1 MTNKPKVFQ
10 KTRVTETGIS
20 DYHKLVSRSFKS
32 HYSRLKAKVS
42 YYRNYKNF
50 DEHRFLND
58 LENTNFI
65 SISEDPD
72 ERYDYLTTK
81 FPEVVDKHAPLKKKF
96 VRGNQA
102 PFMNKE
108 LRKAIY
114 NRSRLKNKFCKNETK
129 ENEEIYRKQRNKCVK
144 LRKKSIKLYFSKITQ
159 NGIVTNKNF
168 WKVIKPFLTNKGCI
182 DGNEISI
189 VNGDEII
196 SDEKELVKTFNE
208 HYINIVER
216 SCGVKSQNLFQEGTS
231 AHLTDTEK
239 IDIIEKHYESHP
251 SIIEIKNNLKPSHDL
266 NISTFQTNPSEVK
279 KLIMSLDTK
288 KATGVDKIPP
298 KLVKLAAD
306 VLATPLSLAI
316 NSSIDKGAFPDAA
329 KVASVSLVDKKT
341 DDKNKISNFR
351 PVSVLNTFSKVYEII
366 IKNHLVSIM
375 NNHFSPYI
383 AAYRENYS
391 CQHVLLRLIEE
402 WRLKLD
408 NDYVVEAL

>member
-1 MTNKPKVFQ
+1 M
-10 KTRVTETGIS
+10 
-20 DYHKLVSRSFKS
+20 
-32 HYSRLKAKVS
+32 
-42 YYRNYKNF
+42 
-50 DEHRFLND
+50 
-58 LENTNFI
+58 
-65 SISEDPD
+65 
-72 ERYDYLTTK
+72 
-81 FPEVVDKHAPLKKKF
+81 
-96 VRGNQA
+96 
-102 PFMNKE
+102 
-108 LRKAIY
+108 
-114 NRSRLKNKFCKNETK
+114 
-129 ENEEIYRKQRNKCVK
+129 
-144 LRKKSIKLYFSKITQ
+144 
-159 NGIVTNKNF
+159 TNKNF

-251 SIIEIKNNLKPSHDL
+251 SIIEIKNSLKPSHEL

-306 VLATPLSLAI
+306 VIATSLSLAI
-316 NSSIDKGAFPDAA
+316 NSSLDKGAFPDAA
-329 KVASVSLVDKKT
+329 KVASVFPVDKKT
-341 DDKNKISNFR
+341 DDKNKLSNFR

-366 IKNHLVSIM
+366 IIIYQKTI
-375 NNHFSPYI
+375 
-383 AAYRENYS
+383 
-391 CQHVLLRLIEE
+391 
-402 WRLKLD
+402 
-408 NDYVVEAL
+408 

>member
-1 MTNKPKVFQ
+1 MGDFNIDINSLGNGCQLLDEFCDLFYFSYLVKTPACFTSSHKSTIDLIMTNKPKVFQ

-20 DYHKLVSRSFKS
+20 DYHKLVSTFFKS
-32 HYSRLKAKVS
+32 HYSRLKTKVS

-50 DEHRFLND
+50 DEQRFLND
-58 LENTNFI
+58 LGNTNFI

-81 FPEVVDKHAPLKKKF
+81 FHEVVDKHTPLKKKF
-96 VRGNQA
+96 VRGNHA
-102 PFMNKE
+102 PSMNKG
-108 LRKAIY
+108 LRKATY
-114 NRSRLKNKFCKNETK
+114 NRSRLKNQFCKNQTK
-129 ENEEIYRKQRNKCVK
+129 ENEENYKKQRNKCVK
-144 LRKKSIKLYFSKITQ
+144 LRKKSIKLYFSKIIQ

-208 HYINIVER
+208 HYINIVKR
-216 SCGVKSQNLFQEGTS
+216 SCGVKSQNLFQEDTS

-251 SIIEIKNNLKPSHDL
+251 SIIEIKNNLKPSHEL
-266 NISTFQTNPSEVK
+266 NIFTFQTNPSEVK

-288 KATGVDKIPP
+288 KATGVDKVPP

-306 VLATPLSLAI
+306 VLAAPLRLAI
-316 NSSIDKGAFPDAA
+316 NSIIDKGAFPDAA
-329 KVASVSLVDKKT
+329 KVASVSPVDKK
-341 DDKNKISNFR
+341 N
-351 PVSVLNTFSKVYEII
+351 
-366 IKNHLVSIM
+366 
-375 NNHFSPYI
+375 
-383 AAYRENYS
+383 
-391 CQHVLLRLIEE
+391 
-402 WRLKLD
+402 
-408 NDYVVEAL
+408 